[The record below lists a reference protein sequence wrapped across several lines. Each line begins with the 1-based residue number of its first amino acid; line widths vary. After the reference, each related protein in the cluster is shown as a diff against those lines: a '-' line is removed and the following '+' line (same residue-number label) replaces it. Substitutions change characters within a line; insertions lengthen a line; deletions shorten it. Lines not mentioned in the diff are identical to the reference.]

1 MSLSCFVKLFAA
13 AIVASLV
20 GFFATSAIGTG
31 GLPAASLFATG
42 ITIGTIF
49 GGLLVALYPASECA
63 SKASSGA
70 SSTSG
75 ASSIYVGN
83 LPFNAGESD
92 VKNLFAPYGEVV
104 EVRLVKDRRSHRP
117 KGYGFVEMSATD
129 AKSAIKHLNGTD
141 YAGRTLRVNEGKK
154 KGED

>member
-13 AIVASLV
+13 AIAASLV
-20 GFFATSAIGTG
+20 GFFAASAIGTG

-49 GGLLVALYPASECA
+49 GGLLVVLYPDSGSDDIAS
-63 SKASSGA
+63 SASSGN
-70 SSTSG
+70 
-75 ASSIYVGN
+75 SSIYVGN

-92 VKNLFAPYGEVV
+92 VKNLFAPYGEVI

-117 KGYGFVEMSATD
+117 KGYGFVEMDAASAS
-129 AKSAIKHLNGTD
+129 SAIEHLNGTE

>member
-1 MSLSCFVKLFAA
+1 MSFSCFVKLFAA
-13 AIVASLV
+13 AIAASLV
-20 GFFATSAIGTG
+20 GFFAVSAIGTG

-49 GGLLVALYPASECA
+49 GGLLVVLYPASQSGSKDA
-63 SKASSGA
+63 SG
-70 SSTSG
+70 T
-75 ASSIYVGN
+75 SSIYVGN

-92 VKNLFAPYGEVV
+92 VKNLFAPYGEVI
-104 EVRLVKDRRSHRP
+104 EVRLVKDRRSRRP
-117 KGYGFVEMSATD
+117 KGYGFVEMSTSD
-129 AKSAIKHLNGTD
+129 ARSAIKHLNDTD

>member
-1 MSLSCFVKLFAA
+1 MSFSCFVKLFAA
-13 AIVASLV
+13 AIAAALV
-20 GFFATSAIGTG
+20 GFFAVSAIGTG
-31 GLPAASLFATG
+31 GLPAASLFASG

-49 GGLLVALYPASECA
+49 GGLLVALYPASQSG
-63 SKASSGA
+63 SKDA
-70 SSTSG
+70 SSTSST
-75 ASSIYVGN
+75 SSIYVGN

-92 VKNLFAPYGEVV
+92 VKNLFAPYGEVI
-104 EVRLVKDRRSHRP
+104 EVRMVKDRRSRRP
-117 KGYGFVEMSATD
+117 KGYGFVEMSASD